1 MISQKKWDDKYLS
14 KCDFSYIYP
23 FFQKRQL
30 KILIMKFL
38 EIIQYNIIA
47 KLSVYMTFYLEL
59 ETLVHDVFVNKAMF
73 IFDYK
78 KV

>member
-1 MISQKKWDDKYLS
+1 MWFFLYLS
-14 KCDFSYIYP
+14 IFSKKTIKN
-23 FFQKRQL
+23 FNNEIFR
-30 KILIMKFL
+30 
-38 EIIQYNIIA
+38 IIQYNIIA

-59 ETLVHDVFVNKAMF
+59 ETLVHDVFFNKAMS